1 MENTA
6 EMMSDD
12 DFVNALESCE
22 LPNQV
27 FRHREH
33 VRLTF
38 IYLRRY
44 GFAGAGTRIAE
55 AIRRYAA
62 HNGAPGKYHETITV
76 AWLRIVYEAA
86 AGMREDAGFEELVE
100 AFPSLL
106 NKSTLQEYYSSELLG
121 SEAAR
126 VSFVEA
132 DRKRLPGLVHD
143 TVAEQGRVPIGQGRK
158 MRV

>member
-1 MENTA
+1 MENTP
-6 EMMSDD
+6 ETMSDD

-22 LPNQV
+22 LPKEM

-44 GFAGAGTRIAE
+44 GYAGAGTRIAE

-62 HNGAPGKYHETITV
+62 HNGAPGKYHETITI
-76 AWLRIVYEAA
+76 AWLRIVHEARTRVA
-86 AGMREDAGFEELVE
+86 EDADFEAMVE
-100 AFPSLL
+100 EFPSLL
-106 NKSTLQEYYSSELLG
+106 NKGTLQEYYSSELLG

-132 DRKRLPGLVHD
+132 DRKKLPEPVREI
-143 TVAEQGRVPIGQGRK
+143 VAGRGRVPIISGRK
-158 MRV
+158 MRD